1 MAKLN
6 IPGFEIK
13 SHVGSGGMAVV
24 FLAIQTSLERPVALK
39 VLKNTESKEW
49 TERFL
54 NEGRILASLS
64 HRNIITVHDIG
75 IHEGHIYISMEY
87 VNGGDLKPR
96 IEAGMKPKEA
106 LDLVAS
112 IGAALEIAHKKGIIH
127 RDIKPGNILYRSD
140 DTPVLADYGIAKDF
154 ERETDVTV
162 DDTVIGT
169 PDYLAPEQA
178 RAEPVDGRTD
188 IYGLGIIF
196 YEMLTGKKPFEGE
209 GAIQIVFKHLNEP
222 IPELPEQLAKYQ
234 PLLEKMTAKEPADRF
249 ESAVDMLAAV
259 TALRVNDVVGRLQGG
274 PQKGRRKSDKKEK
287 TKKSG
292 KSRKRVRRLALVAVL
307 MLACGLVYLQRE
319 TIVPFYESYT
329 GPLVDERGVMVDEK
343 DWAVGR
349 VLGWWESAAPYFNW
363 KAVDPADLRLVRC
376 RKEGRPDCDAQFAS
390 SPLDAALA
398 AKASATTQ

>member
-39 VLKNTESKEW
+39 ILKNTESKEW

-112 IGAALEIAHKKGIIH
+112 IGAALEVAHKKGVIH
-127 RDIKPGNILYRSD
+127 RDIKPGNILFRSD

-178 RAEPVDGRTD
+178 RAETVDGRTD

-222 IPELPEQLAKYQ
+222 IPELPEQFATYQ

-274 PQKGRRKSDKKEK
+274 PQKGRRKSDKKEE
-287 TKKSG
+287 TKKRA
-292 KSRKRVRRLALVAVL
+292 KSRKTVRRLALAAVL

-319 TIVPFYESYT
+319 TIVPFYASYT
-329 GPLVDERGVMVDEK
+329 GTLVDERGVMVDEK
-343 DWAVGR
+343 NWAVGR
-349 VLGWWESAAPYFNW
+349 VTGWWESVAPYFSW
-363 KAVDPADLRLVRC
+363 KAVDASDLRLLHC
-376 RKEGRPDCDAQFAS
+376 RRQGRPDCDTKFAS

-398 AKASATTQ
+398 ENASAPSQ